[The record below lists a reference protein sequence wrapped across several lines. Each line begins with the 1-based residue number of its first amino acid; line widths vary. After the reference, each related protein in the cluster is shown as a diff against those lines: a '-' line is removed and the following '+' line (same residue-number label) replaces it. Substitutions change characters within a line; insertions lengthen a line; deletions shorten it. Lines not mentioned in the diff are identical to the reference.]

1 MTRATPGVPDLSP
14 ASDLGELKGI
24 GPARAANL
32 AAAGVHRVGDLLE
45 QIPLRYEDRRQ
56 LLDLSAI
63 EAPGSYVLRG
73 RLESMQRVRVR
84 RRNLTLVRGRLVDPT
99 GEISVLWFNRPY
111 LLNQIEEGVEY
122 SLYGPVRS
130 RGSSW
135 ELVNPALEKV
145 NGRQGTGCI
154 VPIYPAI
161 AGLSGPMIRR
171 LVHQALEQQVLTGVE
186 DTLPPHLRQQYSLP
200 SLAHALERLHRP
212 GPRDDVEA
220 LNARSTPAHARL
232 SYGEF
237 LELQLELRFLRQLE
251 TRRSKSQSYEL
262 SPALREILLEI
273 LPFRL
278 TGAQRQVLKEITRDL
293 ADPYPML
300 RLLQGDVGS
309 GKTIVAV
316 LALVIAME
324 NGLQGAFMAPT
335 ELLAEQHYQNLT
347 RLLRERYRIGLLTR
361 SVDDRERIKD
371 AAAAGELQL
380 VIGTHALIQGDVE
393 FSRLGLAV
401 VDEQHRFGVSQRKM
415 LQAKGGQPDLLVM
428 TATPIPRSLAL
439 TVYGDLSLSVIDE
452 LPPGRRPVETSV
464 VPAKSRRALYR
475 RLKEELQ
482 SGAQAYVVFPLIE
495 ESDQL
500 TAESIEQRGEELR
513 QYLAGVETAVLHGRI
528 RADERESIMR
538 RFRSGELSCLIS
550 TTVIEVGVDVAN
562 ASLMVIESGE
572 RFGLSQLHQLRGRVG
587 RGRRQSRCVVV
598 HGPLSDDARRR
609 LEVFGRTHDGFEIA
623 EADLEIRGP
632 GDLLGTRQSG
642 VPLFRLA
649 DIIRDRKWLER
660 ARVDAWEL
668 AVGQPEHGAESGFL
682 ARIRERAQNRYET
695 FAGG

>member
-1 MTRATPGVPDLSP
+1 MPDLSP

-309 GKTIVAV
+309 GKTIVASPSYDHQRDSEIEDWFNKHYSLNV
-316 LALVIAME
+316 DHYGIDRHRR
-324 NGLQGAFMAPT
+324 
-335 ELLAEQHYQNLT
+335 EQ
-347 RLLRERYRIGLLTR
+347 
-361 SVDDRERIKD
+361 
-371 AAAAGELQL
+371 
-380 VIGTHALIQGDVE
+380 
-393 FSRLGLAV
+393 FS
-401 VDEQHRFGVSQRKM
+401 
-415 LQAKGGQPDLLVM
+415 
-428 TATPIPRSLAL
+428 
-439 TVYGDLSLSVIDE
+439 TV
-452 LPPGRRPVETSV
+452 
-464 VPAKSRRALYR
+464 
-475 RLKEELQ
+475 
-482 SGAQAYVVFPLIE
+482 
-495 ESDQL
+495 
-500 TAESIEQRGEELR
+500 
-513 QYLAGVETAVLHGRI
+513 
-528 RADERESIMR
+528 
-538 RFRSGELSCLIS
+538 
-550 TTVIEVGVDVAN
+550 
-562 ASLMVIESGE
+562 
-572 RFGLSQLHQLRGRVG
+572 
-587 RGRRQSRCVVV
+587 
-598 HGPLSDDARRR
+598 
-609 LEVFGRTHDGFEIA
+609 
-623 EADLEIRGP
+623 
-632 GDLLGTRQSG
+632 
-642 VPLFRLA
+642 
-649 DIIRDRKWLER
+649 
-660 ARVDAWEL
+660 
-668 AVGQPEHGAESGFL
+668 
-682 ARIRERAQNRYET
+682 
-695 FAGG
+695 